1 LVHKK
6 YKGMYNSDIVV
17 RHSKYKTHLKHNII
31 LDVSKTCVLLYSLHQ
46 SEHLINKLTNQL
58 VSVSS
63 IESRHRVFVKI
74 HVLTFYIYLFRNT
87 RKHNSIHS
95 LYMSY

>member
-1 LVHKK
+1 
-6 YKGMYNSDIVV
+6 MYNPDIVV

-31 LDVSKTCVLLYSLHQ
+31 LDVSKTYVLLYSSNQ

-63 IESRHRVFVKI
+63 IELRHSVFVKI
-74 HVLTFYIYLFRNT
+74 RVLNFFTFTFLDIFEYT
-87 RKHNSIHS
+87 TQ
-95 LYMSY
+95 